1 MRSDPEP
8 PPLSLPPPAVSFAEP
23 PRTPGSPSKQRSRPA
38 PPNLYRMIYDP
49 DIVKN
54 LFVRILLLFIIT
66 LVTHKR
72 MATPLKTYYGLE
84 KIDGDG
90 FGVMQA
96 VVGLVFSV
104 MIGQTYEYYFAR
116 QGAIQDAAFEE
127 SVALWRL
134 WETLGAT
141 LADERALRSGER
153 MIKAYAD
160 HLLDGGLSNAA
171 TLIVELD
178 IGGKTVKLGDLL
190 RLVADGPI
198 TSESAAA
205 AVHQTLRD
213 VHRCAAKR
221 ISNINADLPLLQ
233 WRTLET
239 LALFIGASFSL
250 VSLDNEWVEA
260 VVFSSGVAATA
271 LFYFVLRDLSD
282 PFSGHWS
289 VMAAEEAIHLL
300 SVRIDGPR
308 SPQPVPKGRTP
319 IKNRSPSP
327 LVKKKISFG
336 K

>member
-8 PPLSLPPPAVSFAEP
+8 PPLALPPPAVSFAEP

-72 MATPLKTYYGLE
+72 MATPLKTYYGLQ

-198 TSESAAA
+198 TSESSAA

-260 VVFSSGVAATA
+260 VVFASGVAATA

>member
-1 MRSDPEP
+1 MISDPEI
-8 PPLSLPPPAVSFAEP
+8 VRHVFAKI
-23 PRTPGSPSKQRSRPA
+23 G
-38 PPNLYRMIYDP
+38 L
-49 DIVKN
+49 
-54 LFVRILLLFIIT
+54 LFLLTLLLNKAYARQTKAF
-66 LVTHKR
+66 L
-72 MATPLKTYYGLE
+72 GL
-84 KIDGDG
+84 DALGGGDG
-90 FGVMQA
+90 FGLVQA
-96 VVGLVFSV
+96 VVGMVFSV

-134 WETLGAT
+134 WETLGSC

-160 HLLDGGLSNAA
+160 HLLSGGLSNAA

-178 IGGKTVKLGDLL
+178 IGGRTTKLGDILA
-190 RLVADGPI
+190 LVAEGPI
-198 TSESAAA
+198 TSESAAGA
-205 AVHQTLRD
+205 IHQTLRD

-239 LALFIGASFSL
+239 LALMLGCSFSL

-260 VVFSSGVAATA
+260 IVFASGVAATA
-271 LFYFVLRDLSD
+271 LFYVVMRDLSD

-289 VMAAEEAIHLL
+289 VSAAEEAIHLL
-300 SVRIDGPR
+300 SVRLDGPR

-319 IKNRSPSP
+319 IKNRSPDKVARR
-327 LVKKKISFG
+327 L
-336 K
+336 

>member
-1 MRSDPEP
+1 
-8 PPLSLPPPAVSFAEP
+8 
-23 PRTPGSPSKQRSRPA
+23 
-38 PPNLYRMIYDP
+38 
-49 DIVKN
+49 
-54 LFVRILLLFIIT
+54 
-66 LVTHKR
+66 
-72 MATPLKTYYGLE
+72 
-84 KIDGDG
+84 
-90 FGVMQA
+90 
-96 VVGLVFSV
+96 
-104 MIGQTYEYYFAR
+104 
-116 QGAIQDAAFEE
+116 
-127 SVALWRL
+127 
-134 WETLGAT
+134 
-141 LADERALRSGER
+141 

-160 HLLDGGLSNAA
+160 HLLAGGLSNAA

-260 VVFSSGVAATA
+260 VVFASGVAATA

-319 IKNRSPSP
+319 VKNRSPSP
-327 LVKKKISFG
+327 LKKKTLFA